1 MNLDDFVG
9 LPWLDRGRD
18 RSGVDCWGLLAMVY
32 AERFGIVL
40 PSFRDD
46 YMTAADGAAVAEL
59 IEGRRECWTEIPDGD
74 EVPGDALLMSIGGRP
89 RHIGVIIGGSRV
101 LHIERGAG
109 SIIENYRSFR
119 LRRRVLGFFRYQAA
133 A

>member
-1 MNLDDFVG
+1 MTFDEYVG

-18 RSGVDCWGLLAMVY
+18 RNGTDCWGLLGMVY

-46 YMTAADGAAVAEL
+46 YQTAADSDAVANL
-59 IEGRRECWTEIPDGD
+59 IAGNLSEWTEIAAGAERVGDG
-74 EVPGDALLMSIGGRP
+74 LLMSIAGLP
-89 RHIGVIIGGSRV
+89 RHIGVVVGKGVV

-109 SIIENYRSFR
+109 SLIESYHAMR
-119 LRRRVLGFFRYQAA
+119 LRRRVAGFYRHEKMA
-133 A
+133 